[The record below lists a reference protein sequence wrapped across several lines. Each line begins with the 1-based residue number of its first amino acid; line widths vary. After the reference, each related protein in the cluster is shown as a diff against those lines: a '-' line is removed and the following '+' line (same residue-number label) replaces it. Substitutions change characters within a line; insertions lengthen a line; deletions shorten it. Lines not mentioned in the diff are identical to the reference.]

1 MGEGRG
7 EGVHSKPNHRQC
19 EKLSQK
25 FLRYDI
31 LPTMTNQPTPNQPD
45 ENAERK
51 ARHLAMLAECA
62 ELTMVLTRLAS
73 IKACDQ
79 LDPEA
84 PPAKNA
90 PKQPDAVLAFAR
102 LSRALRQTIALEAK
116 LATPPKAKATPNDWQ
131 ATPESTAK
139 AHLAEAILT
148 AAKADKTV
156 IRRHGPTIAHIQRH
170 IEERLDA
177 DDVDQD
183 IAANE
188 NFAAIVASLC
198 EDLGIPYDFNKTPN
212 EDLNSLTKAIQARQN
227 KLNPYYKKPDDDDDD
242 DEEEDLPPLSQNE
255 DRGDDP
261 PPAPS

>member
-1 MGEGRG
+1 
-7 EGVHSKPNHRQC
+7 
-19 EKLSQK
+19 
-25 FLRYDI
+25 
-31 LPTMTNQPTPNQPD
+31 MTNQPTPNQPG

-51 ARHLAMLAECA
+51 ARHLAMLAELA
-62 ELTMVLTRLAS
+62 DLTMVLTRRAS

-84 PPAKNA
+84 PPAETA
-90 PKQPDAVLAFAR
+90 TKQPDAVLAFAR

-116 LATPPKAKATPNDWQ
+116 LATPSKPQPTPNAWQ

-139 AHLAEAILT
+139 AHLADAILT

-198 EDLGIPYDFNKTPN
+198 EDLGIPYDFHKTPN
-212 EDLNSLTKAIQARQN
+212 EDLNLLTKAIQARQN
-227 KLNPYYKKPDDDDDD
+227 KANPHQKKAAAA
-242 DEEEDLPPLSQNE
+242 EEEDLPPLPRRE
-255 DRGDDP
+255 GRGEGP